1 MAPRDDTTA
10 PGTVSFLIE
19 LSEAASRALPAALA
33 ARAERPLGS
42 KADVVLTDAGL
53 ERRAELRRA
62 HPGAW
67 QVYLAQGEP
76 TDEERGDVDDVW
88 YLDAHLE
95 RRAEAI
101 GRLIAAR
108 AEATWY
114 RELLESSHVGFF
126 RASAERLRFANPALQ
141 EVLEHDDLSELI
153 GESITR
159 WYADPHECEQLLEHI
174 DAQGSVVGAEITV
187 VTRAGRHRRLSL
199 SAVRHGGITAGLV
212 ADLTQVQRVE
222 ADLRASE
229 ELVSRLLDAVPGG
242 VIFVGL
248 DGSIGMGNAE
258 AQRVLGLGSDE
269 LTACFVSDLANR
281 VLREDGSR
289 LPPEDYP
296 ITAAIRSGAFQPAQV
311 LGIERAPGDV
321 TWVAFTAV
329 PILDPN
335 SRETSGALGT
345 FLDVSTMREAE
356 EQVRRSESRY
366 RELVQRSP
374 DPIVILVAGEV
385 AFANQAAMELVGA
398 TTEEQVLGRVVYDL
412 FEPTRHAV
420 LTERARRLMAGESI
434 PLFEERLL
442 RLDGTDA
449 FVECAATTINFEGTP
464 ALFVTSRDV
473 TARRE
478 TETKLRRYDAQM
490 QHTQKLESL
499 GILAGGIAHDFN
511 NLLVAIVG
519 NADLA
524 RLRLSDTSPAL
535 ECLDRIQAAAQRA
548 TDLTNQMLAYS
559 GKSRFI
565 VTDVDLSSLVLEM
578 SDLLGTVVSK
588 QARLH
593 RDLSL
598 NLPTVEADPAQL
610 GQVVMNLITN
620 ASDSLG
626 DQPGDVYMST
636 RLVDVDRGFLQQT
649 YLDEGL
655 PEGRYV
661 CLEVRDTGCGMDE
674 ATRSRIFDPFFT
686 TKATGRGLGLAATL
700 GIVRGHRGAVRIDT
714 EPGAGTLFRI
724 YLPCSDSP
732 SSHNRLATSAPP
744 DALENTGILIAD
756 DEALSLDVTREQLA
770 RLGLRVLT
778 AVNGQEA
785 LELLE
790 RSEARVAVCLLD
802 VGMRDVNGL
811 EVVGRILERHPE
823 LRVVLTSGY
832 TVDELRER
840 VAARGAFSQI
850 SGFLQ
855 KPYTREALKRAVI
868 RALERS

>member
-1 MAPRDDTTA
+1 MATSDDTTTA
-10 PGTVSFLIE
+10 PGAVSFLIE
-19 LSEAASRALPAALA
+19 LSEEASRALPRALL
-33 ARAERPLGS
+33 ARAEGAAA
-42 KADVVLTDAGL
+42 ADIVLTDAGAA
-53 ERRAELRRA
+53 RRAELRRA
-62 HPGAW
+62 HPDAW
-67 QVYLAQGEP
+67 HVYLVHGAEAA
-76 TDEERGDVDDVW
+76 DASDADDVW

-95 RRAEAI
+95 RRAAAAE
-101 GRLIAAR
+101 RLVAAR
-108 AEATWY
+108 GEARWY
-114 RELLESSHVGFF
+114 RGLLESSHVGFF
-126 RASAERLRFANPALQ
+126 RASAEKLCFANNALK
-141 EVLEHDDLSELI
+141 EMLEHDDLSELI
-153 GESITR
+153 GQSITR
-159 WYADPHECEQLLEHI
+159 WYADPKECEQLLENI
-174 DAQGSVVGAEITV
+174 DEQGSVVGAEITV
-187 VTRAGRHRRLSL
+187 VTRAGRHRRLLL
-199 SAVRHGGITAGLV
+199 SAARHGGTTAAVV
-212 ADLTQVQRVE
+212 ADLTLVQRVE

-248 DGSIGMGNAE
+248 DGSIGMGNTE
-258 AQRVLGLGSDE
+258 AQRVLGIGSDE
-269 LTACFVSDLANR
+269 LTASLVSDLADR
-281 VLREDGSR
+281 VVREDGSP
-289 LPPEDYP
+289 LPLEDYP
-296 ITAAIRSGAFQPAQV
+296 TTAAIRTGAFQPAQV
-311 LGIERAPGDV
+311 LGIQRAAEGII
-321 TWVAFTAV
+321 WVAFTAV
-329 PILDPN
+329 PILDPDT
-335 SRETSGALGT
+335 RETSGALGT
-345 FLDVSTMREAE
+345 FLDVSTMRRAE

-374 DPIVILVAGEV
+374 DPIAIIVAGQV
-385 AFANQAAMELVGA
+385 TFANQAAMELVGA
-398 TTEEQVLGRVVYDL
+398 TSQDQVLGLLVYDL

-420 LTERARRLMAGESI
+420 LTERARQLLAGDSL

-449 FVECAATTINFEGTP
+449 FVECAATTINFEGTQ
-464 ALFVTSRDV
+464 ALFVSARDV

-478 TETKLRRYDAQM
+478 TENKLRRYEAQM

-535 ECLDRIQAAAQRA
+535 DCLDRIQAAAQRA

-565 VTDVDLSSLVLEM
+565 VTDVDLSALVLEM

-588 QARLH
+588 RARLH

-620 ASDSLG
+620 ASDSLEG
-626 DQPGDVYMST
+626 APGDVYMST

-714 EPGAGTLFRI
+714 EPGAGTLFRV
-724 YLPCSDSP
+724 YFPCSDSP
-732 SSHNRLATSAPP
+732 SSRNRIATSAPP
-744 DALENTGILIAD
+744 GALENTGILIAD

-790 RSEARVAVCLLD
+790 RSESRVAIALLD
-802 VGMRDVNGL
+802 IGMRDANGL
-811 EVVGRILERHPE
+811 EVLDRVLERHPQ

-832 TVDELRER
+832 TTDDLRQR
-840 VAARGAFSQI
+840 VATHRAVSQI
-850 SGFLQ
+850 AGFLQ

-868 RALERS
+868 RALES